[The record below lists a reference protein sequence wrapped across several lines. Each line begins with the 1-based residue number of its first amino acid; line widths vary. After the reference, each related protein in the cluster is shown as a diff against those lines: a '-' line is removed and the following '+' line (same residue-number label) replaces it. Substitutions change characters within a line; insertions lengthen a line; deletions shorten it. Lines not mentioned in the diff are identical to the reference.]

1 MSDVIVNI
9 TPPAPIELLYSQGGA
24 VGPQGQT
31 GSVGPVGPTNRLVV
45 GTVTSG
51 TAASATISAQTVA
64 NGTATQTLN
73 LVLPQGET
81 GSQGIQGVAGPAG
94 PVNVLSVG
102 SVETTSATT
111 ASISITG
118 TAPSQVI
125 SFVVPRGP
133 QGIQGEVGPFMNVQ
147 VGGVTTGASG
157 TNAKVETVTAGGTV
171 TLNFTIPRGADATA
185 NLADETPQPLGIAS
199 VGSALKAARAD
210 HVHSVP
216 AISFGSLTGVPLT
229 FSPSAH
235 THAVS
240 DVANLQAALDS
251 KQPAGSYAT
260 LVNGAVPSSMLPGFV
275 DDIIEYATL
284 SAFPATNDVG
294 KIYTAIDTRKIYRWS
309 GTGYVE
315 ISPSPGTTTDV
326 PEGTNLYHT
335 TARAAAAAP
344 VQSVSGRTGA
354 ISLTKSDVGLDNVPN
369 TDATARA
376 NHTGT
381 QTAATISD
389 FATEA
394 AKYGPVTSVSGR
406 TGVITLA
413 QLGSSGTASASTFLR
428 GDGQWAAA
436 GSTDASAL
444 NSGTVAS
451 ARLPL
456 ATTTAAGA
464 VIVGSGLTIANGVV
478 SVDSPLPA
486 PASVYYND
494 GVRWTPVTNAATYEI
509 SYTTDSGASYTH
521 LGTLNAVPGN
531 PQGLA
536 QTNYNGLWKFRV
548 RAVNSSGVAGEWG
561 YESGLMP
568 PGGGGGSYSLPTAS
582 SSVLGGI
589 KVGSGLTITDGV
601 LAATG
606 GGGSANIV
614 EAATAAGFPAVGSV
628 GTLYHAT
635 DVRRIFFWD
644 VSGVYVEAGTSG
656 GGGSGSSFTLTAATA
671 SELGGIKVGSGLT
684 IGDGVLSATG
694 DSVLRALFVPGAPT
708 SVTATAGDAQATVS
722 WTAPAVLS
730 QTPITGY
737 VVEWTPSGGS
747 ASTVSTGSTS
757 TSYTK
762 TALANGTSVTF
773 RVAAVN
779 ALGQGAWST
788 ASSAATPTAPGVID
802 YLVIAGGGGGG
813 YNHGGGGG
821 GAGGYLE
828 AASVTVNSGQAYT
841 VIVGGGAPPAP
852 ITEGIGASGGNSS
865 FLAALAYGGGSG
877 ARSGFAAG
885 NGGSGGGSSGNY
897 IDGEGSGVSGQGY
910 AGAKGSPA
918 NYWNESLRGGGGGGA
933 GAAAPTLANGASGH
947 GGAGRSSS
955 ITGSAV
961 YRAGGG
967 GGSSQQGVAA
977 GSGGSGGGGDG
988 NSAQWGY
995 GGSGGVN
1002 TGSGGGGG
1010 GGNGSYSEFGGTGG
1024 SGVVIIRTLAAA
1036 AATTGSPTVTTSGS
1050 YTIYTFTGSGS
1061 ITF

>member
-81 GSQGIQGVAGPAG
+81 GSQGIQGVVGPAG

-133 QGIQGEVGPFMNVQ
+133 QGIQGEVGPFMSVQ

-344 VQSVSGRTGA
+344 VQSVSGRTGS
-354 ISLTKSDVGLDNVPN
+354 ISITKSDVGLDNVPN

-381 QTAATISD
+381 QTASTISD
-389 FATEA
+389 FAAEA

-428 GDGQWAAA
+428 GDGQW
-436 GSTDASAL
+436 
-444 NSGTVAS
+444 
-451 ARLPL
+451 
-456 ATTTAAGA
+456 TAAG
-464 VIVGSGLTIANGVV
+464 
-478 SVDSPLPA
+478 
-486 PASVYYND
+486 
-494 GVRWTPVTNAATYEI
+494 
-509 SYTTDSGASYTH
+509 
-521 LGTLNAVPGN
+521 GT
-531 PQGLA
+531 
-536 QTNYNGLWKFRV
+536 
-548 RAVNSSGVAGEWG
+548 
-561 YESGLMP
+561 
-568 PGGGGGSYSLPTAS
+568 
-582 SSVLGGI
+582 
-589 KVGSGLTITDGV
+589 
-601 LAATG
+601 
-606 GGGSANIV
+606 NIV
-614 EAATAAGFPAVGSV
+614 ESATAAGFPATGASS
-628 GTLYHAT
+628 TLYIAT
-635 DVRRIFFWD
+635 DANRVFRFD
-644 VSGVYVEAGTSG
+644 ASGVYVE
-656 GGGSGSSFTLTAATA
+656 
-671 SELGGIKVGSGLT
+671 VG
-684 IGDGVLSATG
+684 
-694 DSVLRALFVPGAPT
+694 PGA
-708 SVTATAGDAQATVS
+708 
-722 WTAPAVLS
+722 
-730 QTPITGY
+730 
-737 VVEWTPSGGS
+737 
-747 ASTVSTGSTS
+747 
-757 TSYTK
+757 
-762 TALANGTSVTF
+762 
-773 RVAAVN
+773 VAAV
-779 ALGQGAWST
+779 
-788 ASSAATPTAPGVID
+788 
-802 YLVIAGGGGGG
+802 
-813 YNHGGGGG
+813 GGG
-821 GAGGYLE
+821 GAGGTTDPLWS
-828 AASVTVNSGQAYT
+828 SVRLLLPLDANTYD
-841 VIVGGGAPPAP
+841 
-852 ITEGIGASGGNSS
+852 
-865 FLAALAYGGGSG
+865 Y
-877 ARSGFAAG
+877 R
-885 NGGSGGGSSGNY
+885 
-897 IDGEGSGVSGQGY
+897 SGQGSTVT
-910 AGAKGSPA
+910 AFGSAAIASSSPKF
-918 NYWNESLRGGGGGGA
+918 GA
-933 GAAAPTLANGASGH
+933 GCLFL
-947 GGAGRSSS
+947 
-955 ITGSAV
+955 
-961 YRAGGG
+961 
-967 GGSSQQGVAA
+967 
-977 GSGGSGGGGDG
+977 DG
-988 NSAQWGY
+988 NSDYLQVVDGFNYIVPGTGDFTIEAWARPAFLSAEANYVFEARETQVAGY
-995 GGSGGVN
+995 GVYLNSSSTVVVASSSATSLITGAALSTGQWHHVALCRASGTLRLFINGTVAGTPVAN
-1002 TGSGGGGG
+1002 TTNFASNRLLIGRSLSDSTPFWFD
-1010 GGNGSYSEFGGTGG
+1010 GNIDDVRYTS
-1024 SGVVIIRTLAAA
+1024 AARYTSNFSVATA
-1036 AATTGSPTVTTSGS
+1036 AFPTS
-1050 YTIYTFTGSGS
+1050 
-1061 ITF
+1061 